1 MVRLNR
7 VFDWLGGEVELL
19 EGGAG
24 ALEVGEFHLGIFAG
38 EDDAVGIALEGGEDG
53 IADAVGRALAVGG
66 LGGSTETAGPSTTV
80 ASATYGRDDRAP
92 SG

>member
-1 MVRLNR
+1 M
-7 VFDWLGGEVELL
+7 

-24 ALEVGEFHLGIFAG
+24 SFEVGQLHLRIFAG
-38 EDDAVGIALEGGEDG
+38 EDDAIGTSMEGGENG

>member
-1 MVRLNR
+1 
-7 VFDWLGGEVELL
+7 VELL

-24 ALEVGEFHLGIFAG
+24 SFEAGEFHLRIFAG
-38 EDDAVGIALEGGEDG
+38 EDDAVRSTMEGGDDG
-53 IADAVGRALAVGG
+53 IADTVGRALAVSG

-80 ASATYGRDDRAP
+80 ASATYGRDDNSF